1 MPLAD
6 PALAPAPAPASSRAF
21 AATAAAVLATYN
33 NVVGRHAWHD
43 RWYVPLNASATGAAL
58 AAAVAGGLTRAE
70 LGFGPGSAR
79 LGRAGTGL
87 VTAVAGGWLLI
98 ATVPATR
105 PV

>member
-6 PALAPAPAPASSRAF
+6 PALAPAPASASASASAASRAF

-58 AAAVAGGLTRAE
+58 AAAVAGGLT
-70 LGFGPGSAR
+70 SA
-79 LGRAGTGL
+79 
-87 VTAVAGGWLLI
+87 
-98 ATVPATR
+98 
-105 PV
+105 